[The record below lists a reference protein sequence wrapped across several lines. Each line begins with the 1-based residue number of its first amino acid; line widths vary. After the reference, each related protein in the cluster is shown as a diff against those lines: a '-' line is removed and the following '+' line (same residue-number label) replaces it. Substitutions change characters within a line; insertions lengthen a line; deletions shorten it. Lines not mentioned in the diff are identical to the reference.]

1 MPRDFVLWMSGALKV
16 LGDRA
21 PTPQEW
27 EQIKQAHAETVGQMV
42 ADKMNPDSQFE
53 TYVRIIRDY
62 QTQLYGHTSYSA
74 GGSATTGYTAPI
86 LFGGTSTSFATSETN
101 QSSAT
106 WTDSSCTNSP
116 CCGSNCS

>member
-16 LGDRA
+16 LGGRA
-21 PTPQEW
+21 PTPEEW

-53 TYVRIIRDY
+53 AYLRIIRDY
-62 QTQLYGHTSYSA
+62 QSQVYGYSGA
-74 GGSATTGYTAPI
+74 SISSGYSQSLGSGVQA
-86 LFGGTSTSFATSETN
+86 GTSSFVTATQTEP
-101 QSSAT
+101 SAT